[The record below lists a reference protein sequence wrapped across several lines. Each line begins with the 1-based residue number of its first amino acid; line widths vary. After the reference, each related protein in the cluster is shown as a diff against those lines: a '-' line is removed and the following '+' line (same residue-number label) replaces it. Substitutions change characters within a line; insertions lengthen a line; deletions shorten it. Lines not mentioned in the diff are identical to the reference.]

1 MKKNILITGGA
12 GFIGSS
18 LAFEI
23 QKRFPQSRITIFDKF
38 NNRERRENGNFKYFG
53 DYKNLIGLKAE
64 IISGDLSNKNDV
76 NDLFRN
82 KFDIIFHQGAISDTT
97 VLNQGEV
104 LETNTMSL
112 KYFIEYCLNNN
123 CKLIY
128 ASSAG
133 TYGNSSSPNI
143 VDSGEIPENVYG
155 YSKLQMDEITRSYLD
170 SNHELHLVGLRYF
183 NVYGPREIYK
193 RRTSSMILQLT
204 KQVLEKKSV
213 RLFKFGEQSRD
224 FVYIKDVVE
233 ANILAIEGKSG
244 IYNIGTGVSRSFN
257 DIIKILEGNLQTTI
271 NIEYF
276 DNPYSFYQN
285 NTCADLTNSKVGLGY
300 IPKYTLEKGISEYV
314 VEILNYSSNIWNSF
328 NE

>member
-1 MKKNILITGGA
+1 MQKRILITGGA
-12 GFIGSS
+12 GFVGSS

-23 QKRFPQSRITIFDKF
+23 QNRFPHSKITIFDKF

-64 IISGDLSNKNDV
+64 IISGDLTNKTDING
-76 NDLFRN
+76 LLKN
-82 KFDIIFHQGAISDTT
+82 KYDIIFHQGAISDTT

-112 KYFIEYCLNNN
+112 KYFIDYCLNNK

-133 TYGNSSSPNI
+133 TYGNSLSPNN
-143 VDSGEIPENVYG
+143 VGFGEIPENIYG
-155 YSKLQMDEITRSYLD
+155 YSKLQMDEIARSYID

-193 RRTSSMILQLT
+193 RRTSSMILQLA

-213 RLFKFGEQSRD
+213 RLFKYGEQSRD
-224 FVYIKDVVE
+224 FVFIKDVVE

-244 IYNIGTGVSRSFN
+244 IYNVGTGVSRSFN
-257 DIIKILEGNLQTTI
+257 DIIKILESTLQTNI

-285 NTCADLTNSKVGLGY
+285 NTCADLTNSKTGLGY
-300 IPKYTLEKGISEYV
+300 IPQYSLEQGISEYV
-314 VEILNYSSNIWNSF
+314 LGILNYSSTNWDSF

>member
-1 MKKNILITGGA
+1 MRKNILITGGA

-64 IISGDLSNKNDV
+64 VISGDLSNKNDV
-76 NDLFRN
+76 NELLRN
-82 KFDIIFHQGAISDTT
+82 KYDIIFHQGAISDTT
-97 VLNQGEV
+97 VLNQEEM
-104 LETNTMSL
+104 LQTNAMSL
-112 KYFIEYCLNNN
+112 KYFIDYCLKNN

-143 VDSGEIPENVYG
+143 VDFGEIPENVYG

-170 SNHELHLVGLRYF
+170 SNHKLHIVGLRYF

-193 RRTSSMILQLT
+193 RSTSSMILQIA

-213 RLFKFGEQSRD
+213 RLFKYGEQSRD
-224 FVYIKDVVE
+224 FVYIKDVIE
-233 ANILAIEGKSG
+233 ANILAIEGKNG
-244 IYNIGTGVSRSFN
+244 IYNVGTGVSRSFN

-276 DNPYSFYQN
+276 DNPYLFYQN
-285 NTCADLTNSKVGLGY
+285 NTCADLTNSKAGLGY
-300 IPKYTLEKGISEYV
+300 IPQYSLEQGISEYML
-314 VEILNYSSNIWNSF
+314 EILNYSSTNWNSF